1 MSKIHCHRCGGPLPA
16 GSAKYQVAVRVRS
29 VYDGVIC
36 ESTEEPE
43 LAKILKEVSN
53 CSEEELN
60 RQIHEDDVFIL
71 CPVCKEALLDDI
83 YSHLHPEATPEM
95 GRAHLIH

>member
-1 MSKIHCHRCGGPLPA
+1 MSRIRCHRCGSPLPA

-29 VYDGVIC
+29 VFDGVLP
-36 ESTEEPE
+36 ESSDEPE
-43 LAKILKEVSN
+43 LAKIIKEVSN

-60 RQIHEDDVFIL
+60 RQVCEDDIFIM
-71 CPVCKEALLDDI
+71 CPVCKEAFLDDI
-83 YSHLHPEATPEM
+83 YSHLHPEAAPEM